1 MAQNLKQEI
10 LENKP
15 YVDIILGPDSYRKL
29 PKILKRS
36 LINKESIV
44 DTKLSVMKYMM
55 RVFFPKRKDGIN
67 AWISQ

>member
-15 YVDIILGPDSYRKL
+15 YVDIIPDYDSYKKL

-36 LINKESIV
+36 LKDEQSIV
-44 DTKLSVMKYMM
+44 DTKTFSV
-55 RVFFPKRKDGIN
+55 
-67 AWISQ
+67 